1 MDDEGRERAPWPTVP
16 PHEAHWIIR
25 LFSSSRY
32 FAAFA
37 VFGTFLAAITFY
49 VYGTLVVIQLIWHTL
64 EEYRI
69 SVEGVKHLQVV
80 FIEMTDV
87 FLLGTVL
94 FIVAFGLYQFFI
106 QPDLPVPAWLKIQNL
121 DQLTE
126 RLIEVVGVLLSV
138 TFLAFAVEGV
148 MDASLIEFGASVA
161 IVIAAL
167 SLLLVVTH
175 RRPGEHGS
183 GQE

>member
-1 MDDEGRERAPWPTVP
+1 VP
-16 PHEAHWIIR
+16 LKEEHWVIR

-32 FAAFA
+32 FAAFSVLGA
-37 VFGTFLAAITFY
+37 FLAAVTLY
-49 VYGTLVVIQLIWHTL
+49 VYGTLVVIQIIWRSVV
-64 EEYRI
+64 EYHI

-94 FIVAFGLYQFFI
+94 FIVAFGLYQLFI
-106 QPDLPVPAWLKIQNL
+106 QPDLPVPAWLRIHNL

-138 TFLAFAVEGV
+138 TFLAFAAEGIP
-148 MDASLIEFGASVA
+148 DATLLEFGAA
-161 IVIAAL
+161 IALVIAAL
-167 SLLLVVTH
+167 SLLLFISH
-175 RRPGEHGS
+175 RRSGSPGSPPGE
-183 GQE
+183 